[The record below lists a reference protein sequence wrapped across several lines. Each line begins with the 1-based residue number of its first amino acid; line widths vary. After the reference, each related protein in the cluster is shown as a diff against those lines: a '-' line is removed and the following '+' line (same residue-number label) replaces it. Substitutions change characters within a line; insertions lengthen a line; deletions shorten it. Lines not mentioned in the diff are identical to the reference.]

1 MRISKLYMPAVTLA
15 GALALAGCGGGSS
28 TPANT
33 GGGGGSLS
41 IAAGGERTE
50 NGTVYRCTKT
60 TGTCPFTRDADG
72 DIVVAEDSGIET
84 EPVKPPEPPEDTS
97 DSNAKIANELRT
109 ANAALRTLSGDDD
122 DDGSALKKATDYDD
136 GATGEM
142 SVIKAQGVSSAIQ
155 KSAQGVLDARQDLV
169 DAVAEAKA
177 KRMAAMDRVETL
189 DDGATKNGLN
199 ELITEANA
207 AIEAGEKL
215 LNAKGRNSLQGFV
228 AKYTGEGTTPA
239 ERANKLAETLNGF
252 NLSDNAGTNP
262 SRALTNLSNGAGRN
276 ALGDADE
283 EHVFADGNT
292 RTDSMMTFAEIFEG
306 ETKDIAVSNTVMAA
320 ISLKGFDGGDYE
332 GGTLAART
340 DSDVPGTPIDDAE
353 YLGIPGVAHCREE
366 CKVNG
371 EGWYFVPDEKDD
383 YFAPDGKGGY
393 VPAQFVEW
401 GMWMGGDAD
410 APTIVRY
417 IGQGRGSAELDI
429 VEDTDYFL
437 GDHDDLAEE
446 ATYTGAAAGLSS
458 RETGTGDDKKTASGH
473 FEASVSL
480 TAKFGDAADASIE
493 GRIRNFRDPS
503 GDNGSHVNTDWRLD
517 LKDTGDGGFDGIVS
531 YEDGDFDRGTITG
544 GWTAQAYGSGTGTA
558 ADAKRPDGIFGAFNA
573 DFSDGKASGVYHAD

>member
-60 TGTCPFTRDADG
+60 TGTCPFTRDDDG

-97 DSNAKIANELRT
+97 DSNAEVANKLRA
-109 ANAALRTLSGDDD
+109 ANAALRTLSGGADDD
-122 DDGSALKKATDYDD
+122 NSALKKANDHHED
-136 GATGEM
+136 ATN
-142 SVIKAQGVSSAIQ
+142 VIKAQGVSSAIAA
-155 KSAQGVLDARQDLV
+155 SAQGVLDAREELV

-189 DDGATKNGLN
+189 DDGATKDGL
-199 ELITEANA
+199 EGLIEDADEA
-207 AIEAGEKL
+207 IKAGEDL
-215 LNAKGRNSLQGFV
+215 LDARGRNSLQGLV
-228 AKYTGEGTTPA
+228 AQYTGEGNTPA
-239 ERANKLAETLNGF
+239 ERANKVAEALNGLALDGNTPLNARAITDIANQGF
-252 NLSDNAGTNP
+252 GTASGLTMNADN
-262 SRALTNLSNGAGRN
+262 
-276 ALGDADE
+276 
-283 EHVFADGNT
+283 VFADGNT

-306 ETKDIAVSNTVMAA
+306 ETKDIAVTDTVMAA
-320 ISLKGFDGGDYE
+320 ISLKGIDAADYGG
-332 GGTLAART
+332 GALTARAGN
-340 DSDVPGTPIDDAE
+340 DVPGTPISDAV

-383 YFAPDGKGGY
+383 YFAPDGEGSYKQAAY
-393 VPAQFVEW
+393 VEW
-401 GMWMGGDAD
+401 GMWVGSSPTD
-410 APTIVRY
+410 PTIVRY
-417 IGQGRGSAELDI
+417 VGQGRGSDDLGI
-429 VEDTDYFL
+429 VSGTDYL
-437 GDHDDLAEE
+437 LTTPAAPTAGHNLSKE

-458 RETGTGDDKKTASGH
+458 RETGTGDDKETASGH

-480 TAKFGDAADASIE
+480 TAKFGPTASIE
-493 GRIRNFRDPS
+493 GHIRNFRDPS

-517 LKDTGDGGFDGIVS
+517 LVDSDPSAFDGAIA
-531 YEDGDFDRGTITG
+531 YGEGDFDRDSIDG
-544 GWTAQAYGSGTGTA
+544 GWTAQAYGSGTA
-558 ADAKRPDGIFGAFNA
+558 AAPKRPDGIFGAFNA